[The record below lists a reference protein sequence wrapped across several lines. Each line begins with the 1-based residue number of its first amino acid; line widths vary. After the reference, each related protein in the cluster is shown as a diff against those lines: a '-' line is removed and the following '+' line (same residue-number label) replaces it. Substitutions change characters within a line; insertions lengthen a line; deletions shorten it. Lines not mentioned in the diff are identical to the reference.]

1 MLSCL
6 MKPNLFQ
13 FLQIFLDV
21 VVPTFSKGIYKI
33 QILYYSEL
41 CNKIPIFFT
50 LKTVLRS
57 N

>member
-1 MLSCL
+1 